1 MNNNQGFIKI
11 FRKIIDWE
19 WFRKPNTR
27 LVFEYFLYKANYEDK
42 MWKGIEIKRG
52 QLITSLQNIAND
64 NGITIRQTRT
74 AINDLQSTNNIT
86 VKTTN
91 KYSIITVVNYDLYQT
106 KEEKSTYRTTNKL
119 SQTRQ
124 ANDIQDDNNIRIKE
138 IKNKRS
144 VCVENTPSLAPTL
157 SELRSYCYDNNM
169 GNFDYENFYNYYEAN
184 GWLNKNGTEIK
195 NWKAKVNY
203 WYKKDLESGKIKI
216 DNRRRLG

>member
-1 MNNNQGFIKI
+1 MNEKGFIKLH
-11 FRKIIDWE
+11 RKMLE
-19 WFRKPNTR
+19 WSWYSDTNTTR
-27 LVFEYFLYKANYEDK
+27 LFLHCLLKAN
-42 MWKGIEIKRG
+42 WKDGEFEG
-52 QLITSLQNIAND
+52 QLIPRGSFVTSISNLSKELSSNKHFFTVQ
-64 NGITIRQTRT
+64 QVRT
-74 AINDLQSTNNIT
+74 ALKHLIATKELTI
-86 VKTTN
+86 KTTN
-91 KYSIITVVNYDLYQT
+91 KFTIITINNYTYYQEGN
-106 KEEKSTYRTTNKL
+106 KDTNKQVTNKQ
-119 SQTRQ
+119 QTSNKQ
-124 ANDIQDDNNIRIKE
+124 VTTIEEYKE

-144 VCVENTPSLAPTL
+144 VCVENTQSLAPTL